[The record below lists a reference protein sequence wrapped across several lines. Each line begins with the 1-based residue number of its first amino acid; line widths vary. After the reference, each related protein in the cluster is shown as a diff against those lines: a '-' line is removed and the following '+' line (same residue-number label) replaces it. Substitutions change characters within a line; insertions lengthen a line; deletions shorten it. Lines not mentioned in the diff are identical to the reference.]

1 MDSILSYFI
10 RKHIEPCVMHIA
22 TDVGTCLEV
31 TKSLFVDFS
40 CIDFFLQV
48 LRITC
53 WIFQT
58 TKFDWRPH
66 SWADTCQMSKWY
78 LISGQGFNTRIPNTI
93 TSPPPPHHHHPQP
106 PSHHHHPTPHPPT
119 PIPPPPPHPPS
130 PPPPHHHHHHHHHHP
145 PPPPTHPPPT
155 THPQPPPTPPPPP
168 PIHPTSTHT
177 DHTHIHQLSFSHRIS
192 PNIYVA
198 LYETTFA
205 WQQIKYSWG
214 S

>member
-31 TKSLFVDFS
+31 SKSLFVDFS

-93 TSPPPPHHHHPQP
+93 TPPPPPHHHHPQP
-106 PSHHHHPTPHPPT
+106 PSHHHHPTPHPTTTT
-119 PIPPPPPHPPS
+119 PPPS
-130 PPPPHHHHHHHHHHP
+130 P
-145 PPPPTHPPPT
+145 
-155 THPQPPPTPPPPP
+155 PPPTPPPPP